1 MNIRILAAVG
11 AALILAACGGGG
23 SPSDGG
29 GQVSGSNSPVFNNIE
44 WPVDAASARAL
55 TGGSAPPSISS
66 SAIAAGLSA
75 IHARADTLLSS
86 DLHDIDS
93 AFVGNIVTN
102 CRAGTCVTN
111 LGQLTLGDLEPD
123 DAEYQAVMTRNGVML
138 GQYRTETKDADGI
151 TAQEIGYGAWL
162 DHNAFSTSAAT
173 YYRGAVSDGYY
184 AAFVAGYSFGN
195 DSGSR
200 PVSGSATWNGVMTG
214 ADLEFQHAVQ
224 GDAAITVDFARNN
237 AGVAFTN
244 IKDLGTRSGLPS
256 MEWSGLAIGTDG
268 RFGSSDIKAT
278 FYGPNHEEV
287 GGVFER
293 NNIVGAFGAKR
304 Q

>member
-1 MNIRILAAVG
+1 MNTRLLAA
-11 AALILAACGGGG
+11 AAVALFLTACGGGG
-23 SPSDGG
+23 GGDGG
-29 GQVSGSNSPVFNNIE
+29 GPVSSSNIIQ
-44 WPVDAASARAL
+44 WPVDAADARAV
-55 TGGSAPPSISS
+55 TGGLAPPEISS
-66 SAIAAGLSA
+66 SEIAARLST
-75 IHARADTLLSS
+75 ILDQADTLLLT
-86 DLHDIDS
+86 DLINPEF
-93 AFVGNIVTN
+93 AVVGNISTS
-102 CRAGTCVTN
+102 CRTGTCVTSE
-111 LGQLTLGDLEPD
+111 GQVTLDDLTVEDLD
-123 DAEYQAVMTRNGVML
+123 YQAVMTRNGVTL
-138 GQYRTETKDADGI
+138 GQYRTQTKNADGI

-162 DHNAFSTSAAT
+162 DHNAFSTSLAT

-200 PVSGSATWNGVMTG
+200 PVGGSATWTGAMTG
-214 ADLEFQHAVQ
+214 ADLEFQNAVQ
-224 GDAAITVDFARNN
+224 GDAAVTVNFARND

-268 RFGSSDIKAT
+268 RFGASDIRAT

-304 Q
+304 

>member
-1 MNIRILAAVG
+1 MNTRLLAA
-11 AALILAACGGGG
+11 AAVALFLTACGGGG
-23 SPSDGG
+23 GGDGG
-29 GQVSGSNSPVFNNIE
+29 GPVSSSNIIQ
-44 WPVDAASARAL
+44 WPVDAADARAVTDGL
-55 TGGSAPPSISS
+55 APPEISS
-66 SAIAAGLSA
+66 SEIAARLST
-75 IHARADTLLSS
+75 IMDQADTLLFT
-86 DLHDIDS
+86 DLHNPEF
-93 AFVGNIVTN
+93 AVVGNISTN
-102 CRAGTCVTN
+102 CRAGTCVTSR
-111 LGQLTLGDLEPD
+111 GQVTLDDLTVGDSEF
-123 DAEYQAVMTRNGVML
+123 QAVMTRNGVTL
-138 GQYRTETKDADGI
+138 GQYRTGTKNADGI
-151 TAQEIGYGAWL
+151 TAREIGYGAWL
-162 DHNAFSTSAAT
+162 DHNAFSTSLAT

-200 PVSGSATWNGVMTG
+200 PVGGSATWTGAMTG

-224 GDAAITVDFARNN
+224 GDAAVTVDFARNN

-268 RFGSSDIKAT
+268 RFGASDIKAT

>member
-1 MNIRILAAVG
+1 MNTRLLAA
-11 AALILAACGGGG
+11 AAVALFLTACGGGG
-23 SPSDGG
+23 GGDGG
-29 GQVSGSNSPVFNNIE
+29 GPVSSSNIIQ
-44 WPVDAASARAL
+44 WPIDAADARAV
-55 TGGSAPPSISS
+55 TGGLAPPEISS
-66 SAIAAGLSA
+66 SEIAARLST
-75 IHARADTLLSS
+75 ILDQADTLLLT
-86 DLHDIDS
+86 DLINPEF
-93 AFVGNIVTN
+93 AVVGNISTS
-102 CRAGTCVTN
+102 CRAGTCVTSE
-111 LGQLTLGDLEPD
+111 GQVTLDDLTVEDPD
-123 DAEYQAVMTRNGVML
+123 YQAVMTRNGVTL
-138 GQYRTETKDADGI
+138 GQYRTQTKNADGI
-151 TAQEIGYGAWL
+151 TAREIGYGAWL
-162 DHNAFSTSAAT
+162 DHNAFSTSLAT

-200 PVSGSATWNGVMTG
+200 PVGGSATWTGAMTG
-214 ADLEFQHAVQ
+214 ADLEFQNAVQ
-224 GDAAITVDFARNN
+224 GDAAVTVNFARND

-268 RFGSSDIKAT
+268 RFGASDIRAT